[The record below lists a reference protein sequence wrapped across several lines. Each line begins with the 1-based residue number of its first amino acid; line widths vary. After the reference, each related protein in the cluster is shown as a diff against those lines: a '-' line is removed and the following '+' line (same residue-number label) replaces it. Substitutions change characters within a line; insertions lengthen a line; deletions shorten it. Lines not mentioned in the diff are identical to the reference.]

1 MIQEQELPTLLFFDL
16 ETSSEYGTFEELE
29 ENNPRKADLWK
40 IKHDK
45 AKVKDPERWSKS
57 YKETYEEMS
66 PLSAEFGRIVCGTF
80 SYFVNMSVG
89 GKMVWAGKMK
99 SFHDTEASESSEV
112 SQVLKPISE
121 LLTNIERAGKSMRL
135 CGHNI
140 KKFDIP
146 WLAKR
151 MIMNDVSV
159 PPQLQV
165 WGKKPWEVSHLD
177 TGELWSFGNW
187 DGYVTLD
194 LLSCSLGV
202 PSPKADMS
210 GEYVG
215 RTFWIEKNYDKIK
228 KYCEEDVKCVGKIC
242 HRLSGST
249 IPVHF

>member
-1 MIQEQELPTLLFFDL
+1 MIQEAELPTLLFFDL
-16 ETSSEYGTFEELE
+16 ETSSEYETFEELSE
-29 ENNPRKADLWK
+29 KNPRKSELWIK
-40 IKHDK
+40 KHDK

-66 PLSAEFGRIVCGTF
+66 PLNAEFGRIVCGSF
-80 SYFVNMSVG
+80 SYFVNMSIS
-89 GKMVWAGKMK
+89 GKMVWSGKMK
-99 SFHDTEASESSEV
+99 SFYDTKATDTSEV
-112 SQVLKPISE
+112 EEVLIPISN

-151 MIMNDVSV
+151 MLMNDVPV

-165 WGKKPWEVSHLD
+165 WGKKPWEITHLD
-177 TGELWSFGNW
+177 TGELWSMGNW

-202 PSPKADMS
+202 PSPKTNMS

-215 RTFWIEKNYDKIK
+215 REFWQEKNYEKIK
-228 KYCEEDVKCVGKIC
+228 TYCEEDVKCVGKIC
-242 HRLSGST
+242 HRLAGSVV
-249 IPVHF
+249 PVSF